1 MSLTTAQLKT
11 ALATS
16 QSNYAAALQSFLG
29 ALIDVESLTQ
39 AVESCGGGQQIH
51 VSQMARDRLHELALE
66 LQHPVSAPLASTAA
80 SLKATGSTAT
90 SSAVLTVAA
99 VPAWVAANMV
109 VTNQN
114 GASIGVVSS
123 GVPGSTTITC
133 AANVTTAVAI
143 GDVLTFSLK
152 GATGLADHVRRGTAG
167 YTAQWSGT

>member
-1 MSLTTAQLKT
+1 
-11 ALATS
+11 
-16 QSNYAAALQSFLG
+16 
-29 ALIDVESLTQ
+29 
-39 AVESCGGGQQIH
+39 
-51 VSQMARDRLHELALE
+51 
-66 LQHPVSAPLASTAA
+66 
-80 SLKATGSTAT
+80 
-90 SSAVLTVAA
+90 VLTVAA